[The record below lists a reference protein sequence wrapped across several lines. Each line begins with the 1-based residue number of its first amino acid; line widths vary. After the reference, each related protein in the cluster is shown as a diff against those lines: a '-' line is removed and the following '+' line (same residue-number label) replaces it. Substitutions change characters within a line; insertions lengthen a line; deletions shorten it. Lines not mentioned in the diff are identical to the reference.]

1 MKRKMT
7 ALLTA
12 LLLVLALGF
21 PAMAAMEYGAV
32 YDETEALGSVEL
44 TYQGEQKLPQLT
56 EALGVDLRVDV
67 FTDEG
72 VEDISVSDIAVYVYE
87 NSG

>member
-44 TYQGEQKLPQLT
+44 TYQQ
-56 EALGVDLRVDV
+56 
-67 FTDEG
+67 
-72 VEDISVSDIAVYVYE
+72 
-87 NSG
+87 